1 MTLYKYPLEQ
11 SQWRYHSPQQSW
23 PAKNQKKTRHMRN
36 DTFQHVGHNPT
47 CRKSTHGIF
56 QNVGKA
62 HMAYPTCQKVYLLL
76 TSSRDAIFEI
86 RILIE
91 RYEAYQMTTLQALT
105 HETHAYVHTLF
116 PVQAYHCVSKF
127 SISLQRD

>member
-1 MTLYKYPLEQ
+1 
-11 SQWRYHSPQQSW
+11 
-23 PAKNQKKTRHMRN
+23 MRN